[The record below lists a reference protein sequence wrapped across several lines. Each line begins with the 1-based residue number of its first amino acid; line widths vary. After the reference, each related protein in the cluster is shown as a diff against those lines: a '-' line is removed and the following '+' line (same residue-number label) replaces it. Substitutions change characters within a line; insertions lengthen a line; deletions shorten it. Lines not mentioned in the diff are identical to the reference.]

1 MANYTVGLGG
11 TFDHLH
17 AGHERLLRVAFDI
30 GSKVVI
36 GLASD
41 QLLSNKKFKEN
52 LQSYEERALNLE
64 RFAEKLRRKKDL
76 AIVKLTDPFGP
87 AITSPDLDIHVSSE
101 ETFAS
106 AQKINEMRRNN
117 GLKPLILVMIPMVLK
132 ADGVRFSSTG
142 IRQDMA
148 KKE

>member
-17 AGHERLLRVAFDI
+17 GGHEKLLRVAFDI
-30 GSKVVI
+30 GSKVII

-41 QLLSNKKFKEN
+41 ELLVNKKFKEN
-52 LQSYEERALNLE
+52 LQSYDERARNLE
-64 RFAEKLRRKKDL
+64 QFAAKLRRKKDL
-76 AIVKLTDPFGP
+76 SIIKLTDPFGV
-87 AITSPDLDIHVSSE
+87 AITSPDLDVHVSSE